1 MLTRTPSAH
10 QWKVLRRLRAI
21 GCPLDWDHL
30 AVPLRPLRVS
40 LNRMNSQGTD
50 VFSVPGGTGIAT
62 DVRVVAST
70 EVTIARYTLEADWLS
85 KRGSWLEPCSEHKG
99 KYCFHEC
106 SLPSARAVV
115 EAEYVLNHQTSTRE
129 RPNAAGTIPRGY
141 PINGFLLATFP
152 EVTPPT
158 AAELL
163 PATLWIEDW
172 FGNAYPFRLLLKN
185 KKIDASP
192 RLRSDQRTQSSST

>member
-30 AVPLRPLRVS
+30 AVPVRPLRVS
-40 LNRMNSQGTD
+40 MDQINSGGTD
-50 VFSVPGGTGIAT
+50 VFSVPGGTGIAAH
-62 DVRVVAST
+62 VRVVASM
-70 EVTIARYTLEADWLS
+70 EVTIAGFTLEADWLS

-106 SLPSARAVV
+106 SIWPKGRYFDAGFVV
-115 EAEYVLNHQTSTRE
+115 HHQKSTRE
-129 RPNAAGTIPRGY
+129 RPDAGTVPRGHD
-141 PINGFLLATFP
+141 INGFLLATFP

-172 FGNAYPFRLLLKN
+172 FGNAYPFRLLLRN
-185 KKIDASP
+185 KKPDPLPKTS
-192 RLRSDQRTQSSST
+192 Q